1 MHRFGAPSEHPPIRT
16 PKVFAVQA
24 TLATLGYVTSPD
36 GRQVLMIRRDA
47 RPDDL
52 HFGYYNGL
60 GGKLEPDE
68 DVVTGMRREIREEA
82 GLECGT
88 VELAGT
94 ISWPG
99 FGRNGENWFGFLFR
113 IRDWTGTP
121 LSGNDEGSLHWV
133 PVADVLAGKLPM
145 WESDRHF
152 LPLVFAEDPKPFHGV
167 MPFADGR
174 ALGWSYI

>member
-1 MHRFGAPSEHPPIRT
+1 M
-16 PKVFAVQA
+16 QA

-36 GRQVLMIRRDA
+36 GREVLMIRRDT
-47 RPDDL
+47 RPGDI

-113 IRDWTGTP
+113 VPRWTGTP
-121 LSGNDEGSLHWV
+121 LSGNDEGSLHWI
-133 PVADVLAGKLPM
+133 PVADVLAGRVPM

-152 LPLVFAEDPKPFHGV
+152 LPLVFAEDPQPFHGV
-167 MPFADGR
+167 MPFRNGR
-174 ALGWSYI
+174 AQSWSCT

>member
-1 MHRFGAPSEHPPIRT
+1 M
-16 PKVFAVQA
+16 QA

-36 GRQVLMIRRDA
+36 GREVLMIRRDT
-47 RPDDL
+47 RPGDI

-113 IRDWTGTP
+113 VPRWTGTP
-121 LSGNDEGSLHWV
+121 LSGNDEGSLHWI
-133 PVADVLAGKLPM
+133 PVADVLAGRVPM

-152 LPLVFAEDPKPFHGV
+152 LPLVFAEDPQPFHGV
-167 MPFADGR
+167 MPFRNGR
-174 ALGWSYI
+174 AQSWSYA